1 MAVHTVIENGV
12 VPTAGLLVAFLAW
25 RLGLKP
31 ARALAL
37 AAVVVPTTYLLFGIL
52 LRVDLPRGPLGW

>member
-1 MAVHTVIENGV
+1 MQILVRPLGY
-12 VPTAGLLVAFLAW
+12 VPAAGLLVAFLAW

-31 ARALAL
+31 ARAAVL
-37 AAVVVPTTYLLFGIL
+37 AAVVVPATHLLFGVL